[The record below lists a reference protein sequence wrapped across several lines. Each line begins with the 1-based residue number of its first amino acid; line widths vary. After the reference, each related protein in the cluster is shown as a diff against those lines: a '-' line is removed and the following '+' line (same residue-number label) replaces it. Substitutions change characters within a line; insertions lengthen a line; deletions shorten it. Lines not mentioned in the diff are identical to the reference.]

1 MEKIRILHPLKMLII
16 IIVVVEYYTCMY
28 NVYTI
33 YIHVHFVHVMIEAN
47 GVTQDS
53 HYLQR
58 KELNCPEQDLNPLSP
73 AYMAGTLTTKPPRQ
87 LSGRGTNP
95 GI

>member
-1 MEKIRILHPLKMLII
+1 MERIRLLHPLKMLII
-16 IIVVVEYYTCMY
+16 IIVNITH
-28 NVYTI
+28 VYTI
-33 YIHVHFVHVMIEAN
+33 YIHVHFVHVMIAAN

-58 KELNCPEQDLNPLSP
+58 KELNCPEQDLNQQSP
-73 AYMAGTLTTKPPRQ
+73 AYMAGALITKPPRQ